1 MADCNTQADLAARID
16 ELLNPPIH
24 KHPMFDE
31 IGISQSCIWEA
42 ADALIG
48 IAAMMRPEI
57 NGGHQMNMATV
68 SEAGAVFRFFGKYIQ
83 GEAEEIIHPRDK
95 IVEHLRKV
103 GGQL

>member
-57 NGGHQMNMATV
+57 NGGDQKEMGNV
-68 SEAGAVFRFFGKYIQ
+68 LGGGAGFRFFWKGIQ
-83 GEAEEIIHPRDK
+83 RGD
-95 IVEHLRKV
+95 
-103 GGQL
+103 GGSRGNHSPQRQDC